1 MSNGVFALFGTKS
14 YRSQDILTSY
24 SDKFHMPYITI
35 SSILESMQGK
45 YEVHMKPPLTRILRD
60 LIFAK
65 KWKNMFYVYD
75 SDAGKHTSFISIGIV
90 LNKHLYT
97 EFTWRI

>member
-90 LNKHLYT
+90 YLAHLKY
-97 EFTWRI
+97 